1 MPILESVTYI
11 AKRNNGAQEVY
22 LYYENSY
29 LELNKIFKINELNKL
44 AMELF
49 TRETIG
55 NYTSDPYA
63 KNDHKYSKE
72 MQEIRKELRKLDQET
87 KKDGGV
93 VDWNRMLNDFM

>member
-1 MPILESVTYI
+1 
-11 AKRNNGAQEVY
+11 
-22 LYYENSY
+22 
-29 LELNKIFKINELNKL
+29 
-44 AMELF
+44 MELF

-72 MQEIRKELRKLDQET
+72 VQEVRKELRNLDQET
-87 KKDGGV
+87 KKDGGA

>member
-1 MPILESVTYI
+1 
-11 AKRNNGAQEVY
+11 
-22 LYYENSY
+22 
-29 LELNKIFKINELNKL
+29 
-44 AMELF
+44 MELF

-55 NYTSDPYA
+55 NYTSDLYA
-63 KNDHKYSKE
+63 KNDHKYSQE

>member
-11 AKRNNGAQEVY
+11 AKQNNGAQEVY

>member
-1 MPILESVTYI
+1 
-11 AKRNNGAQEVY
+11 
-22 LYYENSY
+22 
-29 LELNKIFKINELNKL
+29 
-44 AMELF
+44 MELF

-72 MQEIRKELRKLDQET
+72 MQEVRKELRKLDQET

-93 VDWNRMLNDFM
+93 VDWNRMLNDFMWWWKKVSKKESSDAVNQLFAQSAVIENF

>member
-1 MPILESVTYI
+1 M
-11 AKRNNGAQEVY
+11 
-22 LYYENSY
+22 YYENSY
-29 LELNKIFKINELNKL
+29 SELNKIFKINGLDKL
-44 AMELF
+44 TMELF

-72 MQEIRKELRKLDQET
+72 MQEKRKELRKLDKET